1 MCSPLF
7 TTFHYI
13 PPAPRSD
20 ALTLA
25 TMNTDRGKAEDGLPR
40 DGKTSMHSEH
50 NEHARLGSD
59 LKATHEEAILGQ
71 SEPIA
76 TAEENKRV
84 KRKIDFI
91 LLPLMCGCYIFSVST
106 ATLLRVIST
115 N

>member
-1 MCSPLF
+1 
-7 TTFHYI
+7 
-13 PPAPRSD
+13 
-20 ALTLA
+20 
-25 TMNTDRGKAEDGLPR
+25 MNTDRGKAEDGLPR